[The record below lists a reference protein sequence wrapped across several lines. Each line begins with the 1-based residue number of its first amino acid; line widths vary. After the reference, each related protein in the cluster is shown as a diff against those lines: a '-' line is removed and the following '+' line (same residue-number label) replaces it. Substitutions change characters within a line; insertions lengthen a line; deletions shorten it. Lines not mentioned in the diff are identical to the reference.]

1 MNAKITTPFKIIAG
15 KLIEM
20 ERIEKLTA
28 FLAQNPAD
36 AFVQH
41 ALALEY
47 IKIGNTKQAAEI
59 FKSIIQNEPHNTGT
73 YYHLAKL
80 LTAAGEKSEALVVYE
95 KGIEICKQV
104 GDQHALRELLNA
116 YEDLIY

>member
-1 MNAKITTPFKIIAG
+1 
-15 KLIEM
+15 M
-20 ERIEKLTA
+20 ERIEKLKQ
-28 FLAQNPAD
+28 FLESNPGD

-47 IKIGNTKQAAEI
+47 VKLGEEGLAEKL
-59 FKSIIQNEPHNTGT
+59 FTSILDLDPGYTGT

-80 LTAAGEKSEALVVYE
+80 MERTGRRDEALDIYRRGME
-95 KGIEICKQV
+95 ACKKS
-104 GDQHALRELLNA
+104 GDSHALRELQNA

>member
-1 MNAKITTPFKIIAG
+1 
-15 KLIEM
+15 M
-20 ERIEKLTA
+20 ERIEKLTIY
-28 FLAQNPAD
+28 LEQNPAD
-36 AFVQH
+36 TFVQH

-47 IKIGNTKQAAEI
+47 IKIGNTKNAEVL
-59 FKSIIQNEPHNTGT
+59 FRSIIQNDPQNTGT

-80 LTAAGEKSEALVVYE
+80 LTEAGEKSEALEVYE

>member
-1 MNAKITTPFKIIAG
+1 
-15 KLIEM
+15 M
-20 ERIEKLTA
+20 ERIEKLIA

-47 IKIGNTKQAAEI
+47 IKIGNAKQAEEI
-59 FKSIIQNEPHNTGT
+59 FKSIIQNEPQNTGT

-80 LTAAGEKSEALVVYE
+80 LTATGNKTEALEVYE

>member
-1 MNAKITTPFKIIAG
+1 
-15 KLIEM
+15 M
-20 ERIEKLTA
+20 ERIEKLIA
-28 FLAQNPAD
+28 FLAQNPTD
-36 AFVQH
+36 AFLKH

-47 IKIGNTKQAAEI
+47 IKIGNEKQAEEI
-59 FKSIIQNEPHNTGT
+59 FKSMIQNEPQNTGT

-80 LTAAGEKSEALVVYE
+80 LTTEGNKAEALEVYE